1 MSTLNYQFF
10 KNRKISLENT
20 KKVSENKIKL
30 LDYKKIIIRNNY
42 LMFLTKVDKFFILTA
57 FL

>member
-30 LDYKKIIIRNNY
+30 L
-42 LMFLTKVDKFFILTA
+42 
-57 FL
+57 